1 VPGGPRARGACDDA
15 ALHATLR
22 AVAAGGCEAR
32 DAIVAVDACMRP
44 DPGVYSRPEGDGSR
58 RGRTLRI
65 ARATRRSR
73 ANGPRC
79 ADCLVRA
86 QRRHLHPL
94 IRRSLVAARH
104 ELRDQNKRM
113 TESDLNDRRTTEQ
126 LRLALI
132 ELARIDREIAAFEPH
147 AREPLD
153 FELLRSLRACRVAL
167 LRMAGVRL
175 ASADGDP
182 MPEA

>member
-1 VPGGPRARGACDDA
+1 
-15 ALHATLR
+15 
-22 AVAAGGCEAR
+22 
-32 DAIVAVDACMRP
+32 
-44 DPGVYSRPEGDGSR
+44 
-58 RGRTLRI
+58 
-65 ARATRRSR
+65 
-73 ANGPRC
+73 
-79 ADCLVRA
+79 
-86 QRRHLHPL
+86 
-94 IRRSLVAARH
+94 
-104 ELRDQNKRM
+104 M

-132 ELARIDREIAAFEPH
+132 ELARIDREIAALEPR